1 MAFGTSITVDQPFD
15 EALAATREALARQGF
30 GVITEIDMQATM
42 KNKLG
47 EEYAPF
53 VILGACN
60 PNFAHQALGVDP
72 SVATLLPCNVVVR
85 EEDGAVEISTL
96 DPQLLVQ
103 ATGTDELAPLAGQLT
118 DLLAAAFADL
128 AT

>member
-85 EEDGAVEISTL
+85 EEGGAVEISTL

>member
-15 EALAATREALARQGF
+15 EALAATREVLARQGF